1 MPLYL
6 TRFSY
11 TPETWA
17 RLIDKPEVA
26 PRSTRVRQRI
36 ARLEAQRQ
44 QRTDEAALHA
54 ALQRILGRL
63 EDFASKV
70 PNG

>member
-17 RLIDKPEVA
+17 RLIAKPEDRREAEQVQY
-26 PRSTRVRQRI
+26 PRPP
-36 ARLEAQRQ
+36 ARLEASCR
-44 QRTDEAALHA
+44 
-54 ALQRILGRL
+54 
-63 EDFASKV
+63 ASR
-70 PNG
+70 PANQCPAFRSCCQ